1 MSWEGGI
8 VSLFYPESVLT
19 VNSGNLLSV
28 HLSTASWHREMPI
41 PGTKLQHSCGR
52 LKGGYKMITILP
64 QGDKSPSAKIVLC
77 M

>member
-1 MSWEGGI
+1 MSWKGGI

-19 VNSGNLLSV
+19 VNSGNLEAFISPCCELAQSNT
-28 HLSTASWHREMPI
+28 HSWHEAPAFLWEI
-41 PGTKLQHSCGR
+41 EGWLQDDN
-52 LKGGYKMITILP
+52 YIA